1 MAKENL
7 PNIEQSGYSFFLSDI
22 IGRKVI
28 FNNKKIGKLQ
38 DIIIF
43 ETETI
48 PEVTHFIVGRSFG
61 YQSLMIPWKKVTE
74 ITNDEIIIDI
84 EDIEKYEKEP
94 TTAQVLLKDH
104 ILDKKVLDMDDNELE
119 VVYDVKLVM
128 RNNKLYVTEVDSSKY
143 AFLKRLGL
151 KGLVNFIYSL
161 ADKIKT
167 DTIPWTYVQPLPENI
182 GSFQGNVKLKV
193 LKEKLLDIH
202 PADLADI
209 LEELEPDQRLALFS
223 ELDTEHASDT
233 LEEIEPR
240 VQRDLI
246 SSLDKAKTVELI
258 NDMTPGQAA
267 DILGVLPADE
277 AGDILNLIAQKDK
290 ENAKKIELILDK
302 QDEKILNFAT
312 SHFFK
317 FSPTTTA
324 GEAIEV
330 FRKEAKD
337 KDVIM
342 YLYVADEEEK
352 LLGICDIKELLQAEP
367 EDKLEEIM
375 TTHVINLNPE
385 NTLIEASRMF
395 TRYLFKAIPI
405 LDENDVML
413 GVIPYRDIMN
423 LNHRFI

>member
-1 MAKENL
+1 MTNENL
-7 PNIEQSGYSFFLSDI
+7 QNIEHSGYSFFLSDI
-22 IGRKVI
+22 IGRKII
-28 FNNKKIGKLQ
+28 FNEKKIGKLE

-48 PEVTHFIVGRSFG
+48 PEVTHFIVGRPFG
-61 YQSLMIPWKKVTE
+61 YQRLLVPWKKIME

-84 EDIEKYEKEP
+84 EEIEKYEKEP
-94 TTAQVLLKDH
+94 VESQVLLKDH
-104 ILDKKVLDMDDNELE
+104 ILDKKVLDMDDKELE
-119 VVYDVKLVM
+119 VVYDIKLMM

-143 AFLKRLGL
+143 AFLKRIGL

-182 GSFQGNVKLKV
+182 SSFQGNVKLKI
-193 LKEKLLDIH
+193 LKDKLLDIH
-202 PADLADI
+202 PVDLADI
-209 LEELEPDQRLALFS
+209 LEELEPDQRLAIFQ

-246 SSLDKAKTVELI
+246 SSLDIEKTAELI

-267 DILGVLPADE
+267 DILAVLSAEDT
-277 AGDILNLIAQKDK
+277 DNILNLISKQDK
-290 ENAKKIELILDK
+290 ETAEKIELILDK

-317 FSPTTTA
+317 FPQNTTA
-324 GEAIEV
+324 GEAIQI
-330 FRKEAKD
+330 FHNEAKD

-342 YLYVADEEEK
+342 YLYILDEQDK
-352 LLGICDIKELLQAEP
+352 LVGVCDIKELLQAEP
-367 EDKLEEIM
+367 EDTLKNVM
-375 TTHVINLNPE
+375 STHVISLTPE

-395 TRYLFKAIPI
+395 TRYLFRALPI
-405 LDENDVML
+405 LDENDLML